1 MLEFIK
7 INYKSVLSLVILET
21 RTRSLN
27 KKFYHKVNIIVHIL
41 LRISYFFFYFY
52 KDIKLHLPYIKFQ
65 YLYVYSKQIKS
76 SI

>member
-21 RTRSLN
+21 RTRSPN

-41 LRISYFFFYFY
+41 LRILFFLFLQRHTITFTLY
-52 KDIKLHLPYIKFQ
+52 KITILIC
-65 YLYVYSKQIKS
+65 VYSKQIKY